1 MSNYNK
7 VEDVPSEVKTAM
19 TYENWR
25 TEDFTTVQG
34 GFSELTIG
42 EENTTG
48 LREQQDN
55 RLERI
60 NSMTGA
66 RQVTI
71 TQCMVQS
78 EEISSITKYSHI

>member
-1 MSNYNK
+1 M
-7 VEDVPSEVKTAM
+7 
-19 TYENWR
+19 
-25 TEDFTTVQG
+25 EDFTTVPG
-34 GFSELTIG
+34 GFSELRIG

-60 NSMTGA
+60 KSMTGA

-71 TQCMVQS
+71 RQCMVQS

>member
-1 MSNYNK
+1 M
-7 VEDVPSEVKTAM
+7 
-19 TYENWR
+19 
-25 TEDFTTVQG
+25 EDFTTVPG
-34 GFSELTIG
+34 GFSELRIG

-60 NSMTGA
+60 KCMTGA

-71 TQCMVQS
+71 RQCMVQS

>member
-1 MSNYNK
+1 
-7 VEDVPSEVKTAM
+7 M

-25 TEDFTTVQG
+25 MEDFTTVQG
-34 GFSELTIG
+34 GFSELRIG

-60 NSMTGA
+60 KSMTGA
-66 RQVTI
+66 QVTI
-71 TQCMVQS
+71 RQCMVQS

>member
-1 MSNYNK
+1 
-7 VEDVPSEVKTAM
+7 M

-34 GFSELTIG
+34 GFSELRIG

-71 TQCMVQS
+71 RQCMVQS